1 MRKLCAT
8 LTFSLFFLLVL
19 PFCAFSAEK
28 SASAFNLSAPVLS
41 GDLCFDLR
49 ASQLGCGPSYTFG
62 TFGLDQMCELR
73 GMWVV
78 FSDENIPNKVGAG
91 VAVNLPKLLAA
102 AGVANIPAWFNPSV
116 GVLVLAAFDGSVE
129 FSLGVYATLV
139 KFEF

>member
-1 MRKLCAT
+1 MRKLCAI
-8 LTFSLFFLLVL
+8 LTFSLFFL
-19 PFCAFSAEK
+19 FFSSSRVFSIEK
-28 SASAFNLSAPVLS
+28 PASAFNLSAPVLS

-49 ASQLGCGPSYTFG
+49 ASKLGYGPSYTIG

-73 GMWVV
+73 GMWIV

-91 VAVNLPKLLAA
+91 VAVNLPKLFSA
-102 AGVANIPAWFNPSV
+102 AGVANIPAWFNSSV